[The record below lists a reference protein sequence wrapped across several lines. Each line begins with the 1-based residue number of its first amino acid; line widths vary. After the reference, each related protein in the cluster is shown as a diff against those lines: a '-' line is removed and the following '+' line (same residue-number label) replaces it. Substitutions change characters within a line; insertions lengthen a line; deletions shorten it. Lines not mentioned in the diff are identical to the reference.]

1 VAVAR
6 AAITKAPR
14 GTGER
19 TSNFQR
25 PTSNIEF
32 DKGGFTLVELLAVVG
47 IMILIMAMVVP
58 AFHSVGRATN
68 LTAGANMVVDQLN
81 LARQTSLTQNRL
93 VQVRFYKLPGPTDG
107 TNATAYRA
115 MRIFTYDPTGVIAT
129 PLTSVKYLPTGA
141 IMVSDTTGKFSS
153 MLPIP
158 NASVTTLLA
167 PTTGTENLPV
177 FNNATYVAFQF
188 RPSGGTSLDPNG
200 PGNGDKW
207 FISFKLET
215 DPVPSSGAKPANNFI
230 TASLDPVS
238 GRLHVF
244 RP

>member
-1 VAVAR
+1 MSS
-6 AAITKAPR
+6 PR
-14 GTGER
+14 SQKTGA
-19 TSNFQR
+19 
-25 PTSNIEF
+25 
-32 DKGGFTLVELLAVVG
+32 KGFTLIELLAVVA

-58 AFHSVGRATN
+58 AFRSVGRATN

-81 LARQTSLTQNRL
+81 VARQTALSQNCL

-115 MRIFTYDPTGVIAT
+115 MRIFTYDPTGTVAT

-141 IMVSDTTGKFSS
+141 IMVSGAFS
-153 MLPIP
+153 
-158 NASVTTLLA
+158 TLLGPSYPGTSLA
-167 PTTGTENLPV
+167 PTTGTENLPG

-200 PGNGDKW
+200 VNNDKW

-215 DPVPSSGAKPANNFI
+215 DPVPASGAKPANNFI
-230 TASLDPVS
+230 TAALDPVS